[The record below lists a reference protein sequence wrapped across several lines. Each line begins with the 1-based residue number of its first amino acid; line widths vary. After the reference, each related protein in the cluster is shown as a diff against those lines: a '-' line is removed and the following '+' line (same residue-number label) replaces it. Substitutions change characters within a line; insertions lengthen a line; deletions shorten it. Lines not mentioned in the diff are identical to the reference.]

1 MQTKPGEE
9 PEQGLTLNI
18 MSLYSQKKTNKKQQM
33 QSSGKKYVNLWLGL
47 AQQKQKQ
54 KRQTF
59 LLRQSLAD
67 THHTHRHTHRNRKMR
82 LLPIPSAMLE

>member
-1 MQTKPGEE
+1 
-9 PEQGLTLNI
+9 
-18 MSLYSQKKTNKKQQM
+18 M

-59 LLRQSLAD
+59 LLRQSLPD
-67 THHTHRHTHRNRKMR
+67 THIETGK
-82 LLPIPSAMLE
+82 